1 MSGELMLGEVLAEV
15 TRSEVVES
23 IHAGHVVLLNADGSI
38 LFQKGDPTLN
48 IYSRSSLKSIQ
59 ASAMVRA
66 GLDIEPRLLALVC
79 ASHAGTAMHQQG
91 AQAILAKAGLDE
103 YSLQCILDRPLDEEL
118 RRTAEPTRL
127 AMNCSGKHAGML
139 ATCVINSWPIDSYLD
154 PTHPLQLAIK
164 AEVEQM
170 SGEKVAGVSVDG
182 CGAPLFLFSLL
193 GLARAIR
200 NLTISADPVHQEVA
214 QACRDYPEMVS
225 GPGRLATRMMQK
237 IPGLFMKDGA
247 EAVNVTSLS
256 DGRTLAIKIS
266 DGNARA
272 MPAITAAALAKYGI
286 DAREVPVNT
295 LGAGLPVGVIRAT
308 F

>member
-1 MSGELMLGEVLAEV
+1 VLQGEVLAEV
-15 TRSEVVES
+15 TRSGVVES
-23 IHAGHVVLLNADGSI
+23 VHSGHIVLLNADGSI
-38 LFQKGDPTLN
+38 LSQKGDPTLN
-48 IYSRSSLKSIQ
+48 VYSRSSLKSIQ

-79 ASHAGTAMHQQG
+79 ASHAGTAMHQT
-91 AQAILAKAGLDE
+91 ATKSILAKAGLDE
-103 YSLQCILDRPLDEEL
+103 HSLQCILDRPLDEEL
-118 RRTAEPTRL
+118 RRTSEPTRL

-139 ATCVINSWPIDSYLD
+139 ATCVINGWPTDSYLD
-154 PTHPLQLAIK
+154 PSHPLQLAIK

-170 SGEKVAGVSVDG
+170 SGESVAGVSVDG

-225 GPGRLATRMMQK
+225 GPGRLATRMMQN

-247 EAVNVTSLS
+247 EAVNVASLP

-272 MPAITAAALAKYGI
+272 MPAITAAVLAQFGI
-286 DAREVPVNT
+286 DAHEVPVNT
-295 LGAGLPVGVIRAT
+295 LGAGLPIGTIRAT
-308 F
+308 V

>member
-1 MSGELMLGEVLAEV
+1 MLGEVLAEV

-23 IHAGHVVLLNADGSI
+23 VHAGHLVLLNADGSI

-79 ASHAGTAMHQQG
+79 ASHAGTPIHQQG
-91 AQAILAKAGLDE
+91 ALAILAKAGLGE
-103 YSLQCILDRPLDEEL
+103 HSLKCVLDRPLDEEL

-139 ATCVINSWPIDSYLD
+139 ATCVINGWPTDTYLD
-154 PTHPLQLAIK
+154 PNHPLQLAIK
-164 AEVEQM
+164 AEVESM
-170 SGEKVAGVSVDG
+170 SGEKVALTSVDG

-193 GLARAIR
+193 GLARAVR
-200 NLTISADPVHQEVA
+200 NLTISADPVHQVVA
-214 QACRDYPEMVS
+214 QACRDFPEMVS
-225 GPGRLATRMMQK
+225 GPGRLATRMMQN

-247 EAVNVTSLS
+247 EAVNVASLP

-266 DGNARA
+266 DGNQRA
-272 MPAITAAALAKYGI
+272 MPAITAAALAHFGI
-286 DAREVPVNT
+286 DAQETPVST
-295 LGAGLPVGVIRAT
+295 LGAGQPIGTIRAT

>member
-1 MSGELMLGEVLAEV
+1 MSGELSLGEVLAEV
-15 TRSEVVES
+15 TRSDVVES
-23 IHAGHVVLLNADGSI
+23 VHAGHMVLLNADGSI
-38 LFQKGDPTLN
+38 LFQKGDPTLD

-79 ASHAGTAMHQQG
+79 ASHAGTPMHQQG

-103 YSLQCILDRPLDEEL
+103 HSLQCVLDRPLDEEL
-118 RRTAEPTRL
+118 RRASEPTRL

-139 ATCVINSWPIDSYLD
+139 ATCVINGWPIDSYLD
-154 PTHPLQLAIK
+154 PAHPLQLAIK

-170 SGEKVAGVSVDG
+170 SGENVAGISVDG

-200 NLTISADPVHQEVA
+200 NLTISTDSVHQEVA
-214 QACRDYPEMVS
+214 QACREFPEMVS
-225 GPGRLATRMMQK
+225 GPGRLATRMMQN

-247 EAVNVTSLS
+247 EAVNVASLA

-272 MPAITAAALAKYGI
+272 MPAITTAALAIFGI
-286 DAREVPVNT
+286 DAHEVPVNT
-295 LGAGLPVGVIRAT
+295 LGAGLPVGIIRAT

>member
-1 MSGELMLGEVLAEV
+1 MLGEVLAEV

-23 IHAGHVVLLNADGSI
+23 VHAGHLVLLNADGSI
-38 LFQKGDPTLN
+38 LFQKGDPTLD

-79 ASHAGTAMHQQG
+79 ASHAGTPMHQQG

-103 YSLQCILDRPLDEEL
+103 HSLKCVLDRPLDEEL
-118 RRTAEPTRL
+118 RRTSEPTRL

-139 ATCVINSWPIDSYLD
+139 ATCMINGWPTDSYLE

-164 AEVEQM
+164 AEVENM
-170 SGEKVAGVSVDG
+170 SGEKVALTSVDG
-182 CGAPLFLFSLL
+182 CGAPLFMFSLL

-200 NLTISADPVHQEVA
+200 TLTISADPVHQSVA

-225 GPGRLATRMMQK
+225 GPGRLATRMMQN

-247 EAVNVTSLS
+247 EAINVASLP

-266 DGNARA
+266 DGNARS
-272 MPAITAAALAKYGI
+272 MPAITAAALAHFGI
-286 DAREVPVNT
+286 DAHEVPVAT
-295 LGAGLPVGVIRAT
+295 LGAGQPIGTIRAT

>member
-1 MSGELMLGEVLAEV
+1 
-15 TRSEVVES
+15 
-23 IHAGHVVLLNADGSI
+23 
-38 LFQKGDPTLN
+38 
-48 IYSRSSLKSIQ
+48 
-59 ASAMVRA
+59 
-66 GLDIEPRLLALVC
+66 
-79 ASHAGTAMHQQG
+79 
-91 AQAILAKAGLDE
+91 
-103 YSLQCILDRPLDEEL
+103 
-118 RRTAEPTRL
+118 
-127 AMNCSGKHAGML
+127 MNCSGKHAGML
-139 ATCVINSWPIDSYLD
+139 ATCVVNGWPIDSYLD
-154 PTHPLQLAIK
+154 PAHPLQLAIR

-200 NLTISADPVHQEVA
+200 NLTISTDPVHSDVA

-225 GPGRLATRMMQK
+225 GPGRLATRMMQN

-247 EAVNVTSLS
+247 EAVNVASLA

-272 MPAITAAALAKYGI
+272 MAAITAAALAKFGI
-286 DAREVPVNT
+286 DAQEVPVNT
-295 LGAGLPVGVIRAT
+295 LGAGLPVGTIRAT

>member
-23 IHAGHVVLLNADGSI
+23 IHAGHMVLLNADGSI

-79 ASHAGTAMHQQG
+79 ASHAGTAMHQT
-91 AQAILAKAGLDE
+91 ATKSILAKAGLDE
-103 YSLQCILDRPLDEEL
+103 HSLQCILDRPLDEEL

-139 ATCVINSWPIDSYLD
+139 ATCVINGWPTDSYLD
-154 PTHPLQLAIK
+154 PAHPLQLAIK
-164 AEVEQM
+164 AEVEAM
-170 SGEKVAGVSVDG
+170 SGESVAGVSVDG

-200 NLTISADPVHQEVA
+200 NLTISTDAVHQEVV

-225 GPGRLATRMMQK
+225 GPGRLATRMMQN

-247 EAVNVTSLS
+247 EAVNVVSLA
-256 DGRTLAIKIS
+256 DGRTFAIKIS
-266 DGNARA
+266 DGTARA
-272 MPAITAAALAKYGI
+272 MPAITAAALAQFGI
-286 DAREVPVNT
+286 DAQETPINI
-295 LGAGLPVGVIRAT
+295 LGAGLPVGTIRAT
-308 F
+308 L

>member
-1 MSGELMLGEVLAEV
+1 MSGELSLGEVLAEV
-15 TRSEVVES
+15 TRSDVVES
-23 IHAGHVVLLNADGSI
+23 VHAGHMVLLNADGSI
-38 LFQKGDPTLN
+38 LFQKGDPTLD

-79 ASHAGTAMHQQG
+79 ASHAGTPMHQQG

-103 YSLQCILDRPLDEEL
+103 HSLQCILDRPLDEEL
-118 RRTAEPTRL
+118 RRTSEPTRL

-139 ATCVINSWPIDSYLD
+139 ATCVINGWPIDSYLD
-154 PTHPLQLAIK
+154 PAHPLQLAIK

-170 SGEKVAGVSVDG
+170 SGENVAGISIDG

-200 NLTISADPVHQEVA
+200 NLTISTDPVHQEVA
-214 QACRDYPEMVS
+214 QACREFPEMVS
-225 GPGRLATRMMQK
+225 GPGRLATRMMQN

-247 EAVNVTSLS
+247 EAVNVASLA

-272 MPAITAAALAKYGI
+272 MPAITTAALAIFGI
-286 DAREVPVNT
+286 DAHEVPVNT
-295 LGAGLPVGVIRAT
+295 LGAGLPVGTIRAT

>member
-1 MSGELMLGEVLAEV
+1 MSEKLTPGEVLAEV
-15 TRSEVVES
+15 TRSNVVES
-23 IHAGHVVLLNADGSI
+23 VHSGHMVLLNSDGSI
-38 LFQKGDPTLN
+38 LFQKGDPTLD

-79 ASHAGTAMHQQG
+79 ASHAGTPMHQQG

-103 YSLQCILDRPLDEEL
+103 HSLQCVLDRPLDEEL

-139 ATCVINSWPIDSYLD
+139 ATCVINGWPIESYLD
-154 PTHPLQLAIK
+154 PAHPLQLAIK
-164 AEVEQM
+164 AEVEKM
-170 SGEKVAGVSVDG
+170 SGENVAGISVDG

-200 NLTISADPVHQEVA
+200 NLTISTDQVHQEVA
-214 QACRDYPEMVS
+214 QACRDFPEMVS
-225 GPGRLATRMMQK
+225 GPGRLATRMMQN
-237 IPGLFMKDGA
+237 IDGLFMKDGA
-247 EAVNVTSLS
+247 EAVNVASLA
-256 DGRTLAIKIS
+256 DGRTLAVKIS

-272 MPAITAAALAKYGI
+272 MPAITAAALAKFGI
-286 DAREVPVNT
+286 DAHELPVNT
-295 LGAGLPVGVIRAT
+295 LGAGLPVGTIRAT

>member
-1 MSGELMLGEVLAEV
+1 MTGELSLGEVLAEV
-15 TRSEVVES
+15 TRSDVVES
-23 IHAGHVVLLNADGSI
+23 IHAGHMVLLNADGSI

-79 ASHAGTAMHQQG
+79 ASHAGTPMHQQG

-103 YSLQCILDRPLDEEL
+103 HSLQCILDRPLDEEL
-118 RRTAEPTRL
+118 RRTSEPTRL

-139 ATCVINSWPIDSYLD
+139 ATCVINGWPIDSYLD
-154 PTHPLQLAIK
+154 PAHPLQLAIK

-170 SGEKVAGVSVDG
+170 SGENVAGISVDG

-200 NLTISADPVHQEVA
+200 NLTISTDPVHQEVA
-214 QACRDYPEMVS
+214 QACREFPEMVS
-225 GPGRLATRMMQK
+225 GPGRLATRMMQN

-247 EAVNVTSLS
+247 EAVNVASLA

-272 MPAITAAALAKYGI
+272 MPAITTAALAIFGI
-286 DAREVPVNT
+286 DAHEVPVNT
-295 LGAGLPVGVIRAT
+295 LGAGLPVGTIRAT

>member
-15 TRSEVVES
+15 TRSGVVES
-23 IHAGHVVLLNADGSI
+23 IHAGHMVLLNADGSI
-38 LFQKGDPTLN
+38 LYQKGDPTLN

-139 ATCVINSWPIDSYLD
+139 ATCVINGWPIDSYLD
-154 PTHPLQLAIK
+154 PSHPLQLAIK

-247 EAVNVTSLS
+247 EAVNVTSLA

-272 MPAITAAALAKYGI
+272 MPAITAAALAKFGI
-286 DAREVPVNT
+286 DAQEVPVNT
-295 LGAGLPVGVIRAT
+295 LGAGLPVGTIRAT

>member
-1 MSGELMLGEVLAEV
+1 MLGEVLAEV
-15 TRSEVVES
+15 MRSEVVES
-23 IHAGHVVLLNADGSI
+23 VHAGHLVLLNADGSI
-38 LFQKGDPTLN
+38 LFQKGDPTLD

-79 ASHAGTAMHQQG
+79 ASHAGTPMHQQG

-103 YSLQCILDRPLDEEL
+103 HSLKCVLDRPLDEEL
-118 RRTAEPTRL
+118 RRTSEPTRL

-139 ATCVINSWPIDSYLD
+139 ATCVINGWPTDSYLD

-164 AEVEQM
+164 AEVENM
-170 SGEKVAGVSVDG
+170 SGEKVALTSVDG
-182 CGAPLFLFSLL
+182 CGAPLFMFSLL
-193 GLARAIR
+193 GLARAVR
-200 NLTISADPVHQEVA
+200 TLTISADPVHQSVA
-214 QACRDYPEMVS
+214 QACRDFPEMVS
-225 GPGRLATRMMQK
+225 GSGRLATRMMQN

-247 EAVNVTSLS
+247 EAINVASLP

-266 DGNARA
+266 DGNQRA
-272 MPAITAAALAKYGI
+272 MPAITAAALAHFGV
-286 DAREVPVNT
+286 DAHEVPVVT
-295 LGAGLPVGVIRAT
+295 LGAGQPIGLIRAT

>member
-1 MSGELMLGEVLAEV
+1 MLGEVLAEV
-15 TRSEVVES
+15 TRNGVVES
-23 IHAGHVVLLNADGSI
+23 VHAGHLVLLNTDGSI
-38 LFQKGDPTLN
+38 LFQMGNPTLD

-79 ASHAGTAMHQQG
+79 ASHAGTPMHQQG
-91 AQAILAKAGLDE
+91 AQAILAKVGLDE
-103 YSLQCILDRPLDEEL
+103 HSLRCILDRPLDEEL
-118 RRTAEPTRL
+118 RRTSNPTRL

-139 ATCVINSWPIDSYLD
+139 ATCVLNGWPTETYLD
-154 PTHPLQLAIK
+154 PSHPLQMLIK
-164 AEVEQM
+164 AEVETM
-170 SGEKVAGVSVDG
+170 SGEEVTLTSVDG

-200 NLTISADPVHQEVA
+200 NLTISADPVHQSVA
-214 QACRDYPEMVS
+214 QACRDFPEMVS
-225 GPGRLATRMMQK
+225 GPGRLGTRLMQNV
-237 IPGLFMKDGA
+237 PGLFMKEGA
-247 EAVNVTSLS
+247 EAVNVASLP

-272 MPAITAAALAKYGI
+272 MSAITAAALAKFGI
-286 DAREVPVNT
+286 DAHEIPVNT
-295 LGAGLPVGVIRAT
+295 LGAGLPVGTIRAS

>member
-15 TRSEVVES
+15 TRSGVVES
-23 IHAGHVVLLNADGSI
+23 IHAGHIVLLNADGSI

-139 ATCVINSWPIDSYLD
+139 ATCVINGWPIDSYLA
-154 PTHPLQLAIK
+154 PSHPLQLAIK

-200 NLTISADPVHQEVA
+200 TLTISADPVHQEVA

-247 EAVNVTSLS
+247 EAVNVTSLA

-272 MPAITAAALAKYGI
+272 MPAITAAALAKFGI

-295 LGAGLPVGVIRAT
+295 LGAGLPVGTIRAT